1 MSKTN
6 EKLYQ
11 GRVVDVVETNG
22 GWTTI
27 LDGMKQTKV
36 RNGELSAVPK
46 ENSAKDTAPKTGPAL
61 TRSDRQAARAAA
73 KKDEKGAK
81 DASGDADTR
90 PIKADLT
97 KYVRTAGIKT
107 PSGRASIDSNDH
119 VAVKLRGMDL
129 GEVYKLAASLM
140 PPNTVASL
148 RDQYGHLNPGMQRM
162 NLGNRIRGALAM
174 SGETL

>member
-27 LDGMKQTKV
+27 LDGMKQSKV
-36 RNGELSAVPK
+36 RNGELSAVP
-46 ENSAKDTAPKTGPAL
+46 KDTAPKTGPAL

-73 KKDEKGAK
+73 KKDEKPAK

-90 PIKADLT
+90 LIKADLT

-107 PSGRASIDSNDH
+107 PSGRASIDSNDS

-129 GEVYKLAASLM
+129 GEVYNLAASLI

>member
-27 LDGMKQTKV
+27 LDGMKQVKV

-73 KKDEKGAK
+73 KKDEK

-90 PIKADLT
+90 LIKADLT

-107 PSGRASIDSNDH
+107 PSGRASIDSNDS

-129 GEVYKLAASLM
+129 GEVYKLAASLI

-148 RDQYGHLNPGMQRM
+148 RDQYSHLNPGMQRM